1 MLKFGVISG
10 LGWLIDFTVFYL
22 LVRLDVP
29 PFFANVVGAGIAV
42 TFVFFSSVKR
52 VFQYEGGYL
61 LAKLAAY
68 IGYQIIAVAIASA
81 LIDLIS
87 RHTGME
93 PLLAKILVTPFTFYA
108 NFQFMSYITTG
119 RLRLF

>member
-10 LGWLIDFTVFYL
+10 LGWLIDFSLFYA
-22 LVRLDVP
+22 LVRLDVA
-29 PFFANVVGAGIAV
+29 PFLANLVGAGVAV

-52 VFQYEGGYL
+52 VFQYEGHYL
-61 LAKLAAY
+61 LAKLVAY
-68 IGYQIIAVAIASA
+68 ICYQVVAVAIASA
-81 LIDLIS
+81 VIDLIA
-87 RHTGME
+87 RHTGVA

-119 RLRLF
+119 RLRLY

>member
-22 LVRLDVP
+22 LVRLEVP

-61 LAKLAAY
+61 LAKLAGY
-68 IGYQIIAVAIASA
+68 IGYQVIAVAIASA
-81 LIDLIS
+81 LIGLIV